1 MTDSQTRTDEAPAP
15 TGRSARARLVVPALS
30 LALAIAL
37 VLAGWF
43 GLEARSD
50 TKREDAR
57 RAVVAAATGYAVDL
71 TTYDHARLDAD
82 FQKVLDNSIG
92 DFRSE
97 YTAASDSLRKF
108 IAQFKAKATGKV
120 LESAVLSGDSKRAVV
135 LLFVDQTVTNANA
148 KDPRID
154 RSRMK
159 MELEKQGG
167 RWLISG
173 LDLV

>member
-1 MTDSQTRTDEAPAP
+1 MTDSETRTDEAPAA
-15 TGRSARARLVVPALS
+15 TGRPARTRLVVPGLS
-30 LALAIAL
+30 LALVLAL
-37 VLAGWF
+37 AGAGWF

-50 TKREDAR
+50 TEREDAR
-57 RAVVAAATGYAVDL
+57 RAAVAAATGYAVDL

-82 FQKVLDNSIG
+82 FQKVLDNSVG
-92 DFRSE
+92 EFRSE

-120 LESAVLSGDSKRAVV
+120 LESAVLSGDSERAVV
-135 LLFVDQTVTNANA
+135 LLFVDQTVANANS
-148 KDPRID
+148 KETRID
-154 RSRMK
+154 RSRMR
-159 MELEKQGG
+159 MELEKQDG